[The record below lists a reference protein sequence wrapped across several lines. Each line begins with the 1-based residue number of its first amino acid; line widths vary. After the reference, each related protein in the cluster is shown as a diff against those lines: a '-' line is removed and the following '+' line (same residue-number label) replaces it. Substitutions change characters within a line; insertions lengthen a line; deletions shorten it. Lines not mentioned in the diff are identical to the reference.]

1 VPLIK
6 RRVTGQIGG
15 NVGAYGNVGSIVF
28 LTVYSLLPEGD
39 VGDRLFFQMQG
50 IAALIVTFLCA
61 FLLKEPQDLHEEDAL
76 EVITPGVAVSKRQ
89 I

>member
-1 VPLIK
+1 MPLIK

-28 LTVYSLLPEGD
+28 LTVYSLLPPGD

-50 IAALIVTFLCA
+50 IVALIVTFLCA
-61 FLLKEPQDLHEEDAL
+61 FLLKEPQDSHEENEL
-76 EVITPGVAVSKRQ
+76 EVMTPGVAVSKRQ